1 MRRAGRRAHRRLA
14 IAGLLAG
21 LWFGLNAEPRR
32 TGIVADSA
40 AIYSALLDD
49 LPHAAPIRQPIRFVE
64 GTPARGLSLDLNLDQ
79 PLPPYEVTG
88 LLQALPGAEPATL
101 ADFERRL
108 KDRRS
113 LRGLLPRSRVWLVE
127 RNQAGEPEHPLALA
141 PLNAFSHIGFNAERA
156 QAIVYVSYVCGGMCG
171 DGHYVLL
178 ERTGRRWRISRHF
191 RSWIS

>member
-1 MRRAGRRAHRRLA
+1 VSHGPAGRLHRWLA

-21 LWFGLNAEPRR
+21 LWFGLNAQPRR
-32 TGIVADSA
+32 TGIAGDSA
-40 AIYSALLDD
+40 AIYAVLLDD
-49 LPHAAPIRQPIRFVE
+49 LPHAAPIWQPIRFVE
-64 GTPARGLSLDLNLDQ
+64 ATPAPVTYLDLNRSPIPSEL
-79 PLPPYEVTG
+79 TW

-108 KDRRS
+108 DDRRS
-113 LRGLLPRSRVWLVE
+113 LSDILPRWRVWVVR
-127 RNQAGEPEHPLALA
+127 RNQAGEPEHPLGWA
-141 PLNAFSHIGFNAERA
+141 PLNGFSHIGFNAGRT

-191 RSWIS
+191 RGWIS